1 MPPTLTSMLRSPAPT
16 PTATP
21 LRAAAA
27 VAALLVLA
35 LGIAGCSGTEDRAAE
50 AADPLPEVA
59 LVDLATGDEAAWPT
73 GTPLVVNFWASW
85 CAPCRK
91 EMPAFQ
97 QVADDLGDQV
107 AIVGV
112 TDEDDL
118 AAAREAADA
127 SGVSYPLLVD
137 VDQELLTQLEL
148 SGLPATV
155 FVDADGTIVGRHL
168 GALTEAEL
176 SEQIEDVHGIA

>member
-1 MPPTLTSMLRSPAPT
+1 MPRTTASTPALAPR
-16 PTATP
+16 
-21 LRAAAA
+21 RAAAA
-27 VAALLVLA
+27 LAALLLLA
-35 LGIAGCSGTEDRAAE
+35 LGVAGCSGTEDRAAE
-50 AADPLPEVA
+50 AATPLPEVA
-59 LVDLATGDEAAWPT
+59 LVDLATGDEAAWPS

-118 AAAREAADA
+118 TAAREAADA

-137 VDQELLTQLEL
+137 VDQELLTELEI

-155 FVDADGTIVGRHL
+155 FVDAEGTIVGRHL

-176 SEQIEDVHGIA
+176 SEQIEDLHGIA

>member
-1 MPPTLTSMLRSPAPT
+1 MHRTPAPT
-16 PTATP
+16 LPSAP
-21 LRAAAA
+21 LRVAATLAA
-27 VAALLVLA
+27 VLLLA
-35 LGIAGCSGTEDRAAE
+35 LGASGCSGSDRSANAA
-50 AADPLPEVA
+50 APLPDVA
-59 LVDLATGDEAAWPT
+59 LADLGSDDEATWPT

-97 QVADDLGDQV
+97 EVADELGDEV

-118 AAAREAADA
+118 TAAREAADA
-127 SGVSYPLLVD
+127 SGVTYRLLVD
-137 VDQELLTQLEL
+137 VDQQLLTQLEL

-168 GALTEAEL
+168 GALTASQL
-176 SEQIEDVHGIA
+176 RQQIEDLHGIS